1 MRDYAMARLVNW
13 NKVRDVFI
21 YELRQTFDAF
31 IYELRQTFDADAKK
45 NQPQLRL

>member
-21 YELRQTFDAF
+21 YELRQTFDA
-31 IYELRQTFDADAKK
+31 DAKK